1 MHLSSKHLWS
11 AAHLKALLCKA
22 LRSQWW
28 TEQANPCLL
37 ESTRQW
43 KAVHSKLTC
52 ERTVAAAADI
62 REKNRAERTGRT
74 GGNAGHVALTWAG
87 GMCDQRPEGGGGANP
102 ADTWACDGGEG
113 AAGPRTEEGACS
125 PRWRPTLTLISKVL
139 KACLRNAKE
148 AFLFVFNTVYEGPLL
163 HPYIKYSNKTCTM
176 KYL

>member
-1 MHLSSKHLWS
+1 M
-11 AAHLKALLCKA
+11 
-22 LRSQWW
+22 
-28 TEQANPCLL
+28 

-52 ERTVAAAADI
+52 ERRVAAAAAADI
-62 REKNRAERTGRT
+62 GQKNRAERTGRM

-87 GMCDQRPEGGGGANP
+87 GTFDQRPEGGRGANP
-102 ADTWACDGGEG
+102 ADTWARDGREG

-125 PRWRPTLTLISKVL
+125 PRLRPTLMHISKVL

-148 AFLFVFNTVYEGPLL
+148 AFLLVFNTVYEGPLL

-176 KYL
+176 KYLQMVRSRDITLPTKVHVMKAMVFPVGR